1 MSNRKKSKKDKFSK
15 SPMVSILT
23 PTYNRRAFIPK
34 IMECVRNQDYPKE
47 KIEWVIMDDGEDKI
61 KDLVENKELTEG
73 LPKIRYYELPEK
85 TCIGTKRNLINA
97 KATGDILVYMDD
109 DDYYPA
115 ERVSHAVKMLQKHPN
130 CPIAGSSLL
139 NLYINN
145 RLLEFGPYAPF
156 HATAGTFAFRRSL
169 LKKTSF
175 PDKEFA
181 EEKIFLKDYTI
192 PLVQLDT
199 FKTILVI
206 AHDKNTYDKNKIIH
220 TAKKE
225 HGENI
230 LNVYFS
236 GKHKQLKDY
245 YLNRTPNNP

>member
-1 MSNRKKSKKDKFSK
+1 MYPENHIWKIAFYTLKNRL
-15 SPMVSILT
+15 ILDCE
-23 PTYNRRAFIPK
+23 N
-34 IMECVRNQDYPKE
+34 
-47 KIEWVIMDDGEDKI
+47 IE
-61 KDLVENKELTEG
+61 ENKRPQQVITKG

-85 TCIGTKRNLINA
+85 TCIGTKRNLIND

-115 ERVSHAVKMLQKHPN
+115 ERVSHAVKMLQKNPK
-130 CPIAGSSLL
+130 CQIAGSSLL

-156 HATAGTFAFRRSL
+156 HATAGTFAFRKSL
-169 LKKTSF
+169 LKETAF

-206 AHDKNTYDKNKIIH
+206 AHNKNTYDKNRIIH

-225 HGENI
+225 HSENI

-236 GKHKQLKDY
+236 GKHKKLKDY
-245 YLNRTPNNP
+245 YLNRTLNSPSKFQVSSPP